1 MRGMMSLITNTRRI
15 LLVSLTFVAILLGG
29 STVTAQRFPQ
39 PEGFVSDFA
48 GIIDPADR
56 AALESRLE
64 TLFIQTGAEMAVVT
78 VVSLDGDTIEGYAVR
93 LFEDWGIGQAEADN
107 GVLFI
112 TALSDQMV
120 RIEVGYGL
128 EPIITDGRAGRILD
142 NDVLPHFREGD
153 YSVGI
158 MAGAAAIEEL
168 IRTGAPPSLIEE
180 NPLTG
185 LLQDL
190 ETVFIA
196 LGIATIY
203 MLSWMARTKSIWL
216 GGIWGAIV
224 GVVLGL
230 AIGNGWAMAGLI
242 IGLTLVGLILDA
254 MLSTNYQSRS
264 SSGQST
270 GWYASGG
277 GFRGGSSGSSVGGFS
292 GGSSG
297 GGGASRGW

>member
-1 MRGMMSLITNTRRI
+1 MRRFLI
-15 LLVSLTFVAILLGG
+15 FAIASIALLLGG
-29 STVTAQRFPQ
+29 SAVMAQRFPPPQ
-39 PEGFVSDFA
+39 GFVSDFA
-48 GIIDPADR
+48 GLIEPAGR
-56 AALESRLE
+56 TSLESRLDKLSKE
-64 TLFIQTGAEMAVVT
+64 TGAELAVVT

-112 TALSDQMV
+112 TSLTDQLV

-142 NDVLPHFREGD
+142 KDVLPSFRDGD
-153 YSVGI
+153 YSAGI
-158 MAGAAAIEEL
+158 LAGAAAIEEL
-168 IRTGAPPSLIEE
+168 IRSGSPPSFIEE

-185 LLQDL
+185 LLKDI

-196 LGIATIY
+196 LGIATMY
-203 MLSWMARTKSIWL
+203 MMSWMARTKSIWL
-216 GGIWGAIV
+216 GGLWGAIV

-230 AIGNGWAMAGLI
+230 TIGNGWAMAGFTV
-242 IGLTLVGLILDA
+242 GLTLVGLILDA
-254 MLSTNYQSRS
+254 VVSANYQSRS

-277 GFRGGSSGSSVGGFS
+277 GFRGGSSGSSFGGFS

>member
-1 MRGMMSLITNTRRI
+1 MQRF
-15 LLVSLTFVAILLGG
+15 LVVAIVSIALLLGG
-29 STVTAQRFPQ
+29 SAVMAQRFPPPQ
-39 PEGFVSDFA
+39 GFVSDFA

-56 AALESRLE
+56 AALESRLDKLSE
-64 TLFIQTGAEMAVVT
+64 ETGAELAVVT

-112 TALSDQMV
+112 TSLTDQRV

-142 NDVLPHFREGD
+142 RDVLPSFREGN
-153 YSVGI
+153 YSAGI

-168 IRTGAPPSLIEE
+168 IRSGTPPSFIEE

-185 LLQDL
+185 LLKDL

-196 LGIATIY
+196 LGIATVY
-203 MLSWMARTKSIWL
+203 MLSWMARTKSVWL

-224 GVVLGL
+224 GVVIGL
-230 AIGNGWAMAGLI
+230 SIGNGWALAGLT
-242 IGLTLVGLILDA
+242 IGLALVGLILDA
-254 MLSTNYQSRS
+254 ALSSNYQSRS
-264 SSGQST
+264 GSGQST

-277 GFRGGSSGSSVGGFS
+277 GFRGGSSGSSFGGFS